1 MALYLGFT
9 PRRPPGT
16 WLLLVVLRPWIHL
29 AGHTGHEGVEHTVSI
44 NVYVKNEHS
53 SPLGAWDGSRDNH
66 GGPSRGAGQW
76 VEDLGFL
83 P

>member
-29 AGHTGHEGVEHTVSI
+29 AGHTGHESVEYIASI
-44 NVYVKNEHS
+44 NVYVKNQNILLLWGRGMEAEVITEDQAEL
-53 SPLGAWDGSRDNH
+53 LGNG
-66 GGPSRGAGQW
+66 
-76 VEDLGFL
+76 
-83 P
+83 